1 MLLHIKINMKLKREL
16 RHKDDFTGL
25 FREKVADKK
34 FMEKHKKCERSTIIC
49 LLAVMDIV
57 QIILRTI

>member
-1 MLLHIKINMKLKREL
+1 MKLKREL

-49 LLAVMDIV
+49 LLAVMNIV